1 MTISYKLFRFEFII
15 YVNGTITCCHGDK
28 QLCIIL
34 NVLTSTMIYMLSVCE
49 EEFEDTKGVNDLL
62 VLRELL
68 DEFFSFMCM
77 LCRSLFVLLSFL
89 FFPLCCL
96 SFIDLW
102 ILITPLV
109 SSNSS
114 SHTLSIYIIG
124 IIMKNVCCGLN
135 CRLEYLDKMM
145 IRIR

>member
-1 MTISYKLFRFEFII
+1 MFVHVFGSSFYLDILI
-15 YVNGTITCCHGDK
+15 YSLIHNKHFSLLYPYSFNI
-28 QLCIIL
+28 LCL
-34 NVLTSTMIYMLSVCE
+34 EVFSFWSVI
-49 EEFEDTKGVNDLL
+49 NDLL

-114 SHTLSIYIIG
+114 SHTLSIYIIVDVKKSS
-124 IIMKNVCCGLN
+124 IIHSCLSPWQHVMGPFA
-135 CRLEYLDKMM
+135 
-145 IRIR
+145 